1 MLQPIWFFVRL
12 FALIF
17 ATLISLRIL
26 FVLVQRLPG
35 VVVALSAISL
45 LMFAIAYYRGGWKAI
60 GIRTRKSSA
69 IAAIVS
75 AILLVISTVIL
86 LKVK

>member
-1 MLQPIWFFVRL
+1 MQALWFFVRL
-12 FALIF
+12 FALII
-17 ATLISLRIL
+17 ATLFALRIL

-45 LMFAIAYYRGGWKAI
+45 LMYGIAFRRGGWQAI
-60 GIRTRKSSA
+60 GVRTRKSSA
-69 IAAIVS
+69 IAALASFV
-75 AILLVISTVIL
+75 LLVVSTVIL